1 MASVIL
7 HFYKSPGDEATLQL
21 LKRLQ
26 ERYPFIDQLLTE
38 DCFNVEIKN
47 MNQFESTEREK
58 LIWLLSETFQPDNL
72 QLETRF
78 KSETLSSQERVI
90 EVGPRLAFSTAWS
103 SNCLSMCQACG
114 IETIQ
119 RIEKSRRYLI
129 RFSDEIKSRSSSSSE
144 EEERAREK
152 KMMEELQS
160 LLHDRMTECVYL
172 TSLESFQNGTLAEP
186 VKYIQVMEHG
196 RQALEAIN
204 NEKGLGF
211 DDWDLDYYT
220 NLFREKLCRNP
231 SDVEVTPYLS
241 LSLPLS
247 PSVSFSLI
255 TVSFSLSLSLSLF
268 SALIWPNRIVST
280 LAIGSSEGK

>member
-1 MASVIL
+1 MASEIL
-7 HFYKSPGDEATLQL
+7 HFYKTPGDESTLQL
-21 LKRLQ
+21 MKHLQ
-26 ERYPFIDQLLTE
+26 ERYPFISELATE

-47 MNQFESTEREK
+47 LIKFNTEEKEK
-58 LIWLLSETFQPDNL
+58 LIWILSETFQPENL
-72 QLETRF
+72 QMVTSLNCENLLKQRI
-78 KSETLSSQERVI
+78 L

-129 RFSDEIKSRSSSSSE
+129 TFSE
-144 EEERAREK
+144 EIPTTLLEK
-152 KMMEELQS
+152 EKELMEGLHS
-160 LLHDRMTECVYL
+160 LLHDRMTECVYSTPL
-172 TSLESFQNGTLAEP
+172 KSFENGVVAEP
-186 VKYIQVMEHG
+186 VQYIQVMELG

-231 SDVEVTPYLS
+231 SDVEVFSALS
-241 LSLPLS
+241 LSL
-247 PSVSFSLI
+247 
-255 TVSFSLSLSLSLF
+255 TLSL
-268 SALIWPNRIVST
+268 
-280 LAIGSSEGK
+280 